1 MSTGEPES
9 GKYDEEEDDEEKDDD
24 DNNKEEEEEEEEE
37 EENDDEDDELLKY
50 ADVEAEVCLDDSFGR
65 EPLLAASV
73 AP

>member
-24 DNNKEEEEEEEEE
+24 DNKEEEEEE

-50 ADVEAEVCLDDSFGR
+50 ADVEAEVCLDDAFGR
-65 EPLLAASV
+65 EPLLAASL

>member
-9 GKYDEEEDDEEKDDD
+9 GKYDEEDDDEEKDDD
-24 DNNKEEEEEEEEE
+24 DNKEEEEDEEE

-50 ADVEAEVCLDDSFGR
+50 ADVEAEVCLDDAFGR
-65 EPLLAASV
+65 EPLLAASL

>member
-1 MSTGEPES
+1 VSTGEPES
-9 GKYDEEEDDEEKDDD
+9 GKYDEEDDDEEKDDD
-24 DNNKEEEEEEEEE
+24 DNKEEEEE

-50 ADVEAEVCLDDSFGR
+50 ADVEAEVCLDDAFGR